1 MADDDVPTPIVV
13 TVLGLIFAAGA
24 YILLPG
30 GARETVDIATEKPV
44 VVESLI
50 VQTAALPTGTP
61 RQEKAEPDDD
71 AVNGCRDRHPKDY
84 NLRNVC
90 ERGEKQARFKAKTF
104 QIDYDVGVLCAKKH
118 PANWT
123 YYVVCAR
130 EQMDAKLKPDQK
142 PTRPNF
148 SVEEMC
154 ALEFPEDFR
163 MIRHCEQ
170 QQDEA
175 QSQAGSWIPDNVAR
189 RCTSEWSA
197 DWRMFMY
204 CAKNQVG
211 AEGFTDPERHISSTV
226 PRHNP
231 SRSRR
236 QALDEIINAP
246 SPKRSVH
253 TSSTGSEFYARK
265 PLCQGHDCRG
275 RAVFD

>member
-13 TVLGLIFAAGA
+13 TVLGLIFATGA
-24 YILLPG
+24 YILLPE
-30 GARETVDIATEKPV
+30 AVRENVDIATGSPV
-44 VVESLI
+44 AFESQL
-50 VQTAALPTGTP
+50 VQTVALPTGTT

-71 AVNGCRDRHPKDY
+71 AVNNCRDRHPKDY
-84 NLRNVC
+84 HMREVC
-90 ERGEKQARFKAKTF
+90 ERVDKQARFKAKTF

-118 PANWT
+118 PADWSR
-123 YYVVCAR
+123 YVVCAR

-148 SVEEMC
+148 SIEEMC

-163 MIRHCEQ
+163 MIRYCEQ

-204 CAKNQVG
+204 CVKKQVG
-211 AEGFTDPERHISSTV
+211 AEGFTDPERHTRKPATDYGTS
-226 PRHNP
+226 
-231 SRSRR
+231 SRR
-236 QALDEIINAP
+236 DRARALDEIINAP
-246 SPKRSVH
+246 APRSR
-253 TSSTGSEFYARK
+253 TESSSTGFYELR
-265 PLCQGHDCRG
+265 R
-275 RAVFD
+275 